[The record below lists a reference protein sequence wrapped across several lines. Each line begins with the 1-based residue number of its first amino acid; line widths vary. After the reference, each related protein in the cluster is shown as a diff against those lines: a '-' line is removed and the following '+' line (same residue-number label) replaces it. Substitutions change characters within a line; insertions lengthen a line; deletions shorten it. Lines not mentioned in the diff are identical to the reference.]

1 MAGLVVPDRGRGLAL
16 GRAELRRRQVGAHE
30 PTLWCRIL
38 EVARRLGG
46 LRRAGQHR
54 HEVGEHEPAAW
65 CRIPVWCGAF
75 VGAGELNRTGA
86 RSVGPVVPDPGD
98 GAAPQRASAGRIA
111 SACRAGRR
119 GQWGPRGVRVNAVS
133 PAVTRTDMSAAAFTD
148 PDLNRILT
156 AQYALSRLGEP
167 EDVAQ
172 AVLFFA
178 SPASSFVTGQ
188 LLSVDGGWEAALVH

>member
-1 MAGLVVPDRGRGLAL
+1 
-16 GRAELRRRQVGAHE
+16 
-30 PTLWCRIL
+30 
-38 EVARRLGG
+38 
-46 LRRAGQHR
+46 
-54 HEVGEHEPAAW
+54 
-65 CRIPVWCGAF
+65 
-75 VGAGELNRTGA
+75 
-86 RSVGPVVPDPGD
+86 
-98 GAAPQRASAGRIA
+98 
-111 SACRAGRR
+111 
-119 GQWGPRGVRVNAVS
+119 
-133 PAVTRTDMSAAAFTD
+133 MSAAAFTD